1 MRKIQHM
8 LRQAGSL
15 DDTPNLDGALF
26 LDELADGVQQVR
38 RELFPL
44 VSTCP
49 SLSRNQQRKHTSEYH
64 RYCHVT
70 SLINAPHT
78 SLTFAL
84 LPSSSFSTPLIAF
97 GLNFI
102 CRQFSY
108 ASTASSSWCSLS
120 ASSPKIPFFGRLLVQ
135 QLLRTEL
142 CHLGAPYRVHAQVL
156 VEHHEEVVEP
166 ALAKPLVVE
175 VCVILLVGI

>member
-120 ASSPKIPFFGRLLVQ
+120 ASS
-135 QLLRTEL
+135 EL